1 MGCPVCFACGV
12 SGFFGGVV
20 FVELFHSFFLCFFQV
35 TFRLFR
41 SSFHRNPFLFLF
53 YYIVGIPANLEKGWF
68 RRELMRPFSF
78 RVC

>member
-41 SSFHRNPFLFLF
+41 SSFHEKPFLVFVLLHSRDSS
-53 YYIVGIPANLEKGWF
+53 GF
-68 RRELMRPFSF
+68 REGVVS
-78 RVC
+78 